1 MRATHQFDLPEDR
14 VEYMCHC
21 KASDMALVLW
31 ELKYNIWK
39 RWENGPS
46 TVEQMRKDFDE
57 LMDSY
62 NINIDELTE

>member
-31 ELKYNIWK
+31 KLQYEFWDRYKNS
-39 RWENGPS
+39 PS
-46 TVEQMRKDFDE
+46 TVEAMRNDFNE
-57 LMDSY
+57 LMDY
-62 NINIDELTE
+62 HGINIDELTE